1 MQGFGKFPK
10 KSESPRYPGL
20 YEFGPFCLNSLK
32 RIVLRDGEPLPLTP
46 KCFDILLALV
56 EHAGEVLVKEE
67 LMESVWPDTVVEE
80 GNLNRNISTL
90 RKVLGESPND
100 HRYIVTVPG
109 RGYRFVAELREAP
122 EKLPTITRHE
132 SRGMGV
138 NESLEF
144 PHEPFARKAT
154 VQALSVP
161 APSIVHSPVPRRFFG
176 IPMSALWLTVGGAF
190 CTIALVILVRFG
202 FRTKPVLSATD
213 QVLIADFSN
222 TTGDPVFDDTLK
234 QAVSV
239 QLTQSPYLNI
249 LSDTRI
255 RATLQLMTKPQDTK
269 LTPEVAQDLCQRSGC
284 KTYISGSIAKL
295 GNQFVIGLRAINCRT
310 GDLLAQE
317 QVTAENKETVLRAL
331 DEGGTNLRK
340 KLGESLI
347 TVQRF
352 DTPLAEATTPS
363 LEALKA
369 YSLGTKKD
377 LENDAAAVPFF
388 KRAIEFDHNFA
399 SAYEAL
405 GVAYYNLG
413 ESGLARENFT
423 KAYEFR
429 ERVSEREKYM
439 IAARYYSYVS
449 GDLEKA
455 IETYQLWQQAY
466 PRDTSAHAN
475 LGGLYGAVGQY
486 EKAINET
493 LEGVRFNPDAGSHYS
508 NLLLSYAALNRL
520 DEAKRAYDQEIAR
533 KIEDP
538 VSKANRFGLAFVEGD
553 TREMDRLMAWSAG
566 KPEGEDILLAAKAD
580 AEAFAG
586 HAQKA
591 QDFSR
596 RAVQSALRSF
606 QKETAA
612 QYQMDEALWQAEF
625 GNREIARRHT
635 GAALGLTDNH
645 DTQILASL
653 AMARTGDFAQAE
665 KMASDLGNRYPSDT
679 LVNSY
684 WIPVIRGAIEM
695 GRNEPARAIKLLE
708 AATPY
713 ELASPQA
720 WSGLGGPLY
729 PAYLRG
735 ESYLLLH
742 QGSDAAAEFQKLID
756 HPGFMLTC
764 PLRPLAHL
772 GLARADTLQGDTS
785 KARAAY
791 DEFFALWKDADQ
803 NIPVLK
809 QAKLEYAK
817 LK

>member
-1 MQGFGKFPK
+1 MQEFRKIPK
-10 KSESPRYPGL
+10 KTENVPHARF
-20 YEFGPFCLNSLK
+20 YEFGPYVLNPLK
-32 RIVLRDGEPLPLTP
+32 RIVLQHGEPVALTP
-46 KCFDILLALV
+46 KCFDVLLALV
-56 EHAGEVLVKEE
+56 EHAGEVLIKEE
-67 LMESVWPDTVVEE
+67 LMESVWPDTIVEE
-80 GNLNRNISTL
+80 GNLNRNVSTL
-90 RKVLGESPND
+90 RKVLGESPNN

-109 RGYRFVAELREAP
+109 RGYRFVAKVREVSEEHAKLAWQELKGTNLSEA
-122 EKLPTITRHE
+122 
-132 SRGMGV
+132 
-138 NESLEF
+138 LEF
-144 PHEPFARKAT
+144 PPETAVGKAAARPI
-154 VQALSVP
+154 SVP
-161 APSIVHSPVPRRFFG
+161 LPSIVRPQRPKRILGPASRL
-176 IPMSALWLTVGGAF
+176 LWLAIGVAAGSL
-190 CTIALVILVRFG
+190 ALLILFKSG
-202 FRTKPVLSATD
+202 FRAKPVLSVND
-213 QVLIADFSN
+213 LILIADFSN

-234 QAVSV
+234 QALSV

-249 LSDTRI
+249 LSDARI
-255 RATLQLMTKPQDTK
+255 HAGLQLMTKPQATK
-269 LTPEVAQDLCQRSGC
+269 LTSELAQDLCQRTGC
-284 KTYISGSIAKL
+284 KTYITGSIASL
-295 GNQFVIGLRAINCRT
+295 GNQFVIGLRAINCQT
-310 GDLLAQE
+310 GDFLAQE
-317 QVTAENKETVLRAL
+317 QVTAKNKESVLKAL
-331 DEGGTNLRK
+331 DEAGTNLRK
-340 KLGESLI
+340 KLGESLL

-369 YSLGTKKD
+369 YSLGIKKVQ
-377 LENDAAAVPFF
+377 ENDIAAVPFF
-388 KRAIEFDHNFA
+388 KRAIEFDPNFA

-413 ESGLARENFT
+413 ESGLSRENFA

-449 GDLEKA
+449 GDLERA

-466 PRDTSAHAN
+466 PRDASAHAN

-486 EKAINET
+486 EKAIDET
-493 LEGVRFNPDAGSHYS
+493 LEGVRFNPDAGSNYS

-520 DEAKRAYDQEIAR
+520 DAAKRAYEQEIAR

-538 VSKANRFGLAFVEGD
+538 VSKANRFGIAFIEGD
-553 TREMDRLMAWSAG
+553 TGEMDRLMAWSVG
-566 KPEGEDILLAAKAD
+566 KPEGEDILLAAKSD

-586 HAQKA
+586 HAEKA
-591 QDFSR
+591 QEFSR

-625 GNREIARRHT
+625 GNREIARQHT
-635 GAALGLTDNH
+635 AAALALTGNH

-653 AMARTGDFAQAE
+653 ALARTGDFAQAE
-665 KMASDLGNRYPSDT
+665 KMANDLGNRYPSDT

-684 WIPVIRGAIEM
+684 WLPAIRGAIEIN
-695 GRNEPARAIKLLE
+695 RNEPTIAIKLLV

-735 ESYLLLH
+735 WAYLLLR
-742 QGSDAAAEFQKLID
+742 QGSDAATEFQKLID
-756 HPGFMLTC
+756 NPGFMLAC

-772 GLARADTLQGDTS
+772 GLARAYALQANAT
-785 KARAAY
+785 KARSAY
-791 DEFFALWKDADQ
+791 QGFFNLWKDADP

-817 LK
+817 LQ

>member
-10 KSESPRYPGL
+10 KSESPHYTGL
-20 YEFGPFCLNSLK
+20 YEFGAFSLNPLR

-67 LMESVWPDTVVEE
+67 LIESVWPDTVVEE

-90 RKVLGESPND
+90 RRILGESPND

-109 RGYRFVAELREAP
+109 RGYRFVAEVREAP
-122 EKLPTITRHE
+122 EERAKVTWHE
-132 SRGMGV
+132 S
-138 NESLEF
+138 NISEALEL
-144 PHEPFARKAT
+144 PPEIAASKAAARPMSAP
-154 VQALSVP
+154 L
-161 APSIVHSPVPRRFFG
+161 PSIVSSPVRRRFAR
-176 IPMSALWLTVGGAF
+176 IQMSALRLIIIGMTCAL
-190 CTIALVILVRFG
+190 ALVIVVRFG
-202 FRTKPVLSATD
+202 LRTRPALSATD

-249 LSDTRI
+249 LSDARI
-255 RATLQLMTKPQDTK
+255 RATLQLMTKAQDTK
-269 LTPEVAQDLCQRSGC
+269 LTPVVAQDLCQRAGC
-284 KTYISGSIAKL
+284 KTYITGSIANL
-295 GNQFVIGLRAINCRT
+295 GNQFVIGLRAINCRS

-317 QVTAENKETVLRAL
+317 QVTAENKEKVLKAL
-331 DEGGTNLRK
+331 DEAGTNLRK

-363 LEALKA
+363 LEALEA

-388 KRAIEFDHNFA
+388 KQAIEFDPNFA

-439 IAARYYSYVS
+439 IMARYYSYVS

-475 LGGLYGAVGQY
+475 LGGLYGAAGQY

-493 LEGVRFNPDAGSHYS
+493 LEGIRFNPDAGSHYS

-520 DEAKRAYDQEIAR
+520 DDAKRAYEQEVAR

-538 VSKANRFGLAFVEGD
+538 VSKANRFGLAFIEGD
-553 TREMDRLMAWSAG
+553 TGEMDRLMAWSVG
-566 KPEGEDILLAAKAD
+566 KPEGEDILLAAKSD

-586 HAQKA
+586 HVQKA
-591 QDFSR
+591 QVFSR

-625 GNREIARRHT
+625 GNREIARQHT
-635 GAALGLTDNH
+635 TAALALTDNH

-665 KMASDLGNRYPSDT
+665 KMANDLGNHYPSDT
-679 LVNSY
+679 LVNNY
-684 WIPVIRGAIEM
+684 WLPVIRGAIEM
-695 GRNEPARAIKLLE
+695 DRNEPARAIKLLE

-742 QGSDAAAEFQKLID
+742 QGSDAAGEFQKLID

-772 GLARADTLQGDTS
+772 GLARAYAVQDNAT
-785 KARAAY
+785 KARWAY
-791 DEFFALWKDADQ
+791 QGFFDLWKDADPS
-803 NIPVLK
+803 IPVLR

-817 LK
+817 VQ

>member
-1 MQGFGKFPK
+1 MQEFRKIPK
-10 KSESPRYPGL
+10 KTESPHCTEL
-20 YEFGPFCLNSLK
+20 YEFEAFSLNPLK

-67 LMESVWPDTVVEE
+67 LIESVWPDTVVEE

-90 RKVLGESPND
+90 RKILGESPND

-109 RGYRFVAELREAP
+109 RGYRFVAEVREAP
-122 EKLPTITRHE
+122 EERTKVTWHE
-132 SRGMGV
+132 S
-138 NESLEF
+138 NISEALEF
-144 PHEPFARKAT
+144 PPEIAASKAAARAMS
-154 VQALSVP
+154 APL
-161 APSIVHSPVPRRFFG
+161 PSIVASQVRRRFAR
-176 IPMSALWLTVGGAF
+176 IQMSALRLIIIGMA
-190 CTIALVILVRFG
+190 CALALVIVVRFG
-202 FRTKPVLSATD
+202 LRTRPALSATD

-222 TTGDPVFDDTLK
+222 TTADPVFDDTLK
-234 QAVSV
+234 QALSV

-249 LSDTRI
+249 LSDARI

-269 LTPEVAQDLCQRSGC
+269 LTPVVAQDLCQRAGC
-284 KTYISGSIAKL
+284 KTYISGSIANL
-295 GNQFVIGLRAINCRT
+295 GNQFVIGLSAINCRT

-317 QVTAENKETVLRAL
+317 QVTAENKESVLKAL
-331 DEGGTNLRK
+331 DKAGTNLRK
-340 KLGESLI
+340 KLGESLL

-369 YSLGTKKD
+369 YSLGTKRD

-388 KRAIEFDHNFA
+388 KRAIEFDPNFA

-429 ERVSEREKYM
+429 ERVSEREKFM

-449 GDLEKA
+449 GDLERA

-493 LEGVRFNPDAGSHYS
+493 LEGIRFNPDAGSHYS
-508 NLLLSYAALNRL
+508 NLLLSYSALNRL
-520 DEAKRAYDQEIAR
+520 EEAKRAYEQEIAR
-533 KIEDP
+533 KIDDP
-538 VSKANRFGLAFVEGD
+538 VSKANRFGVAFVEGD
-553 TREMDRLMAWSAG
+553 TGEMDQLMAWSVG
-566 KPEGEDILLAAKAD
+566 KPEGEDILLAAKSD

-586 HAQKA
+586 HARKA
-591 QDFSR
+591 QGFSR
-596 RAVQSALRSF
+596 RAVESALRSF

-625 GNREIARRHT
+625 GNREVARQHT
-635 GAALGLTDNH
+635 AAALTLTTNH

-665 KMASDLGNRYPSDT
+665 KMANDLGNRYPSDT

-684 WIPVIRGAIEM
+684 WLPVIRGAIEID
-695 GRNEPARAIKLLE
+695 RNEPSRAIKILE
-708 AATPY
+708 VAAPY

-735 ESYLLLH
+735 WSYLLLR
-742 QGSDAAAEFQKLID
+742 QGNDAAAEFQKLID
-756 HPGFMLTC
+756 NPGFMLAC

-772 GLARADTLQGDTS
+772 GIARAYALQDNAT
-785 KARAAY
+785 KARSAY
-791 DEFFALWKDADQ
+791 QAFFELWKDADP
-803 NIPVLK
+803 NIPVLR

-817 LK
+817 VQ